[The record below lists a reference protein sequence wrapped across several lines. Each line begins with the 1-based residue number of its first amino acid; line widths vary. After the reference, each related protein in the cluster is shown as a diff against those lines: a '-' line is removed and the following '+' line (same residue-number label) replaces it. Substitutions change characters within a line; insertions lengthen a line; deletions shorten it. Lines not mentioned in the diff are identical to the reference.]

1 MPGRAPLLRAGDL
14 FAVRVIVNGA
24 YELNMLVD
32 TGSAFTLIAEDWAEE
47 FRFRLEPPLR
57 SVGLATVERLAGP
70 LILGRLG
77 SLQVGGALV
86 RGIEAGLMRLPDAL
100 RVDGILGLS
109 FLRSFRVTFEFD
121 SSMLVLREP
130 PPAGR
135 ASR

>member
-1 MPGRAPLLRAGDL
+1 MPARVPLLRAGDL

-32 TGSAFTLIAEDWAEE
+32 TGSAFTLLAEDWAEE

-57 SVGLATVERLAGP
+57 SIGLVTVERLAGP
-70 LILGRLG
+70 LMLGRLG
-77 SLQVGGALV
+77 SLQVGGALLQ
-86 RGIEAGLMRLPDAL
+86 GIEAGLTRLPDAL

-109 FLRSFRVTFEFD
+109 FLRNFRVTFEFD
-121 SSMLVLREP
+121 SASLVLREP
-130 PPAGR
+130 PTAGR